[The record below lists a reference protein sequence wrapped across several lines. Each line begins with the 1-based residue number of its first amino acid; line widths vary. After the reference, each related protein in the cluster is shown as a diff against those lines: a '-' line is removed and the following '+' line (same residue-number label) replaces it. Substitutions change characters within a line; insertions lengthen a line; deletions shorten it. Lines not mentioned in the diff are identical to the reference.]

1 MKLDK
6 IAFRTKHIHLKK
18 DGSIPLSKDAPYDF
32 EDGDT
37 NRFKE
42 LKAFPKVPYTN
53 DQITRAMKSLHKM
66 IEKQA
71 SNYGKGKLFKAGI
84 VVSEGETTDDEETP
98 DENPVI
104 EQNDSE
110 LVQQCYDLLK
120 HLSDHKDEQGMQ
132 MFMSI
137 VSDIIDFSDDD
148 FTADV
153 ESGNDSDNDVDDE
166 DAEKV
171 SPKEVAAKKISE
183 SEDVLEIP
191 DADAYG
197 GVLMKNNTV
206 LLREP
211 SNHFGGYVW
220 TFAKGRVDPGEDAK
234 TVALRE
240 VFEETGYHA
249 KITHVIPKVYGGSTS
264 STVMF
269 IMEPVGEPHEF
280 GWETQS
286 IKWATYEEAVDLI
299 NQTKISVGRKRDLEI
314 LNDAFHGRHTPIETL
329 DESILNEAKLTDEQR
344 IKYKKWREL
353 VNMSP
358 SALRKFKETQ
368 MSAGKKNASKYP
380 GLKPAEARAHGI
392 SSGVQSANW
401 ILKMKETPVAQWT
414 PEMWRWAG
422 KQISF
427 ISRMKGN
434 AGPLY
439 DSKGNPTRKL
449 LSLKIWGHNPSR

>member
-1 MKLDK
+1 MKLDN

-37 NRFKE
+37 NKFKE
-42 LKAFPKVPYTN
+42 LKAFPKVPYTYE
-53 DQITRAMKSLHKM
+53 QITKAMKSLHKM

-71 SNYGKGKLFKAGI
+71 KNYSKGKLFKAGI
-84 VVSEGETTDDEETP
+84 VNEEDQGQPNP
-98 DENPVI
+98 DANP
-104 EQNDSE
+104 E

-120 HLSDHKDEQGMQ
+120 HLSDNKDDQGMQ
-132 MFMSI
+132 LFMSI

-148 FTADV
+148 FTAPETPKDSEQTEV
-153 ESGNDSDNDVDDE
+153 EDSELSGADTESLVPEKPSKKSKKIEEGAESG
-166 DAEKV
+166 
-171 SPKEVAAKKISE
+171 
-183 SEDVLEIP
+183 IP
-191 DADAYG
+191 EADAYG
-197 GVLMKNNTV
+197 GVLIHDGKV

-220 TFAKGRVDPGEDAK
+220 TFAKGRVDPGEDPQ

-240 VFEETGYHA
+240 VYEETGYHA
-249 KITHVIPKVYGGSTS
+249 KITHYLPNAYGGSTS
-264 STVMF
+264 ATGMF
-269 IMEPVGEPHEF
+269 IMEPVGQPDKF

-299 NQTKISVGRKRDLEI
+299 NETKISVGRKRDLEI
-314 LNDAFHGRHTPIETL
+314 LHDAFHGERVSISSLE
-329 DESILNEAKLTDEQR
+329 ESMLEEGKLTDEQR
-344 IKYKKWREL
+344 AKYKRWREL
-353 VNMSP
+353 VNMTP

-368 MSAGKKNASKYP
+368 TTAGKKTASKYP
-380 GLKPAEARAHGI
+380 GLKPSEARSQGI

-414 PEMWRWAG
+414 PEMWRWCG

-434 AGPLY
+434 DGPLY

-449 LSLKIWGHNPSR
+449 LSLKIWGHNPKR